1 MKKLVCVLLIAAVL
15 VACAGI
21 SLAQQSQGG
30 SQAGVPGT
38 SASGNLNIPSP
49 PPKPQPNMEYGNTNR
64 AAIIGER
71 MTDASQGNA
80 KVVINE
86 GNVITASV
94 YLNKSA
100 SASDIAPTMANFT
113 YMLSDIYGLT
123 EMANTDIVLKVYDT
137 SNNVIIDAK
146 FDVAKNA
153 FDYFNA
159 PESTGTSAPA
169 QEPQNNVGQ
178 PMAPQNNGGQP
189 MAPLPAQQPGFGQQP
204 GYGNQYS

>member
-1 MKKLVCVLLIAAVL
+1 VLIAAVL

-21 SLAQQSQGG
+21 SLAQQGG

-123 EMANTDIVLKVYDT
+123 EKANTDIVLKVYDT

-159 PESTGTSAPA
+159 PESTSASTPA
-169 QEPQNNVGQ
+169 EAPQNNVGQ

-189 MAPLPAQQPGFGQQP
+189 MAPMPAQQP